1 MTSDV
6 DSTKS
11 QKLEK
16 QILEIWDRVY
26 QNWMSTNDS
35 NGPKVTEAA
44 VQSSWEEFVKD
55 IKKSPELFNINGLLN
70 FGKQN
75 IGTLMSLLESVW
87 SILKGN
93 ISLILGSFSTFL
105 SVILGGGT
113 AVLNFILN
121 GVST

>member
-1 MTSDV
+1 ME
-6 DSTKS
+6 
-11 QKLEK
+11 L
-16 QILEIWDRVY
+16 WDRIY

-35 NGPKVTEAA
+35 NGPKVTEDA
-44 VQSSWEEFVKD
+44 VQSSWEEFITD
-55 IKKSPELFNINGLLN
+55 IQKSPELLNINGLMD

-75 IGTLMSLLESVW
+75 IGTLMSLLESIW

-121 GVST
+121 GVGIEKYHFKIPNSL